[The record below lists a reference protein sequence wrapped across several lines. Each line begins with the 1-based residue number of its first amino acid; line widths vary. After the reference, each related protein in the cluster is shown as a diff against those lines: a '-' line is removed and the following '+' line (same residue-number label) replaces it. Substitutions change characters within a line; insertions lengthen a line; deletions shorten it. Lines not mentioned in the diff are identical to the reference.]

1 MGRQGPPAKSGASG
15 EEPEAT
21 AIPLGRNFLP
31 WLPSSIFPL
40 PASIFNLPFRP
51 PMIAYLKN
59 LWEKHFSNPQVIIL
73 IGLLALF
80 AAIIL
85 WLGNLLAPV
94 LAAVVLAYLMDG
106 IVTKLAQ
113 LGARRSFA
121 AIAVF
126 SVFLGGLLTLLF
138 FLVPLVYRQAAALVQ
153 QTPMMIAELERFVL
167 SLPER
172 FPEIFSQSQ
181 VTEISTRVKEEVARA
196 TEELLRSTF
205 NVVPSLIALIVYL
218 IIVPFLTLFFVLD
231 KEKILNWL
239 KSFLPAERELSAYVW
254 QETNRQL
261 ANYIRGKFWEI
272 LIVGGI
278 AYVAYLLLGLNFAI
292 LLAVFTGLSV
302 LVPLLFSR
310 AVSIHPA
317 AIIVAVLFFGG
328 LWGFW
333 GVFFSIPLATLV
345 HAVLQAWP
353 DPDKQRAV
361 AGGGGGG
368 APPPQPPP
376 PGPTPKPEKGK
387 PPAQAPADID

>member
-1 MGRQGPPAKSGASG
+1 
-15 EEPEAT
+15 
-21 AIPLGRNFLP
+21 
-31 WLPSSIFPL
+31 
-40 PASIFNLPFRP
+40 
-51 PMIAYLKN
+51 MIAYLKN

-302 LVPLLFSR
+302 LVPWLGATLMIFPIALVGYVQFGASWELARGLIVYLAIQAFDANVLVPLLFSR

>member
-1 MGRQGPPAKSGASG
+1 
-15 EEPEAT
+15 
-21 AIPLGRNFLP
+21 
-31 WLPSSIFPL
+31 
-40 PASIFNLPFRP
+40 
-51 PMIAYLKN
+51 MIAYLKN

-85 WLGNLLAPV
+85 WLGNILAPV
-94 LAAVVLAYLMDG
+94 LAAVALAYLMDG

-121 AIAVF
+121 ALAVF

-138 FLVPLVYRQAAALVQ
+138 FLVPLVYRQAVALVQ

-231 KEKILNWL
+231 KAKILNWL
-239 KSFLPAERELSAYVW
+239 KNFLPAERELSAYVW

-272 LIVGGI
+272 LIVSAI

-292 LLAVFTGLSV
+292 LLAVFTGLSVLVPWLGATLMIFPIALVGYVQFGAGWELARALIVYLAIQAFDANV

-361 AGGGGGG
+361 AGAA
-368 APPPQPPP
+368 APPPQQPP
-376 PGPTPKPEKGK
+376 PGPKPKPEPEKGK
-387 PPAQAPADID
+387 PPAKAPADID